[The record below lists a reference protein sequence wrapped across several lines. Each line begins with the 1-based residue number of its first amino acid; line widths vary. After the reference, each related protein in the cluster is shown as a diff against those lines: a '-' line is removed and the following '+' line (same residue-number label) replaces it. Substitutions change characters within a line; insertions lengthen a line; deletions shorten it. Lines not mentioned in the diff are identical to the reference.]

1 MTPSPADCNELFI
14 ACSDCK
20 GRYRGCCCEA
30 CMSAPRLLRPAK
42 AGGGHYGQWGNYA
55 EAGEGE
61 GLINMGRVMATGR
74 LGSSSAGQLARR
86 ARRREIIQQRRAR
99 QVEEKVKL
107 KAMVGA
113 CMREGGE
120 GTVCS
125 MHEERGG
132 ETVCMER
139 RWPD

>member
-1 MTPSPADCNELFI
+1 
-14 ACSDCK
+14 
-20 GRYRGCCCEA
+20 
-30 CMSAPRLLRPAK
+30 MSAPRLLRPAK

-86 ARRREIIQQRRAR
+86 ARRREVIQQRRVR

-120 GTVCS
+120 G
-125 MHEERGG
+125 RGLYAACMREG
-132 ETVCMER
+132 GGAVCMER

>member
-1 MTPSPADCNELFI
+1 
-14 ACSDCK
+14 
-20 GRYRGCCCEA
+20 
-30 CMSAPRLLRPAK
+30 MSAPRLLRPAK
-42 AGGGHYGQWGNYA
+42 SGGGHYGQWGNYA

-125 MHEERGG
+125 MHEKRGG
-132 ETVCMER
+132 GDCVHGEEVAGLGMHGQARSPNSLPC
-139 RWPD
+139 WWFCP